1 MSGRNGPGR
10 PPRRHDDGLATREA
24 LIRCGVEILTER
36 SFASTSIGDVLS
48 RLDVPKGS
56 FYHYFESKEAFGCA
70 VIDSYAA
77 YFARK
82 LERQFADTRSTPL
95 QRLANFIGDAC
106 QGMQRHRFQR
116 GCLIGNLGQEMNSLP
131 EAFRIKLESTFLD
144 WQRRL
149 AACLDAARQQGE
161 LAADADCEQLAAF
174 FWIGWEGAVLRAKLI
189 SSIAPL
195 HTFAL
200 GYFAGLPRPPNVPAQ
215 VLIDTFSISYSALN
229 RSSATAASL

>member
-82 LERQFADTRSTPL
+82 LERQFADTRISPL

-106 QGMQRHRFQR
+106 QGMQRHHFQR

-161 LAADADCEQLAAF
+161 LAPDADCEQLAAF

-189 SSIAPL
+189 SNIAPL

-200 GYFAGLPRPPNVPAQ
+200 GYFAGLPRPLGVPAQ